1 MPPRLGLAAP
11 VALARVAAP
20 KASPRSPGS
29 GTKGGMTRMA
39 SGKRVLST
47 RMTSAPRQPQIKVAW
62 APKPSRV
69 KSRMRR
75 PVERHGQADAPAPA
89 PPDLWR
95 HGADDTVISDTRVRE
110 RRSGLDAGAASPA
123 GARTTTGGPMQLED
137 LVLVSVDDHVVEPPD
152 MFEGRMP
159 ARFADQ
165 APRVDVRDDG
175 TEIWRFDGKEA
186 TNIGLNAVAGRPV
199 EEYGIEPTSFA
210 EIRSGC
216 YDIHDRVRD
225 MDANGVIASMCFPSF
240 PQLCGQLFA
249 KASDPELG
257 LAVLRAYNDWHIDE
271 WCGTYPGRFIPLSLP
286 PIWDPAAMADEVRRV
301 AAKGC
306 HAVSFS
312 ENPSKLKLPSF
323 HSDHWDPFW
332 AACSD
337 EGTIVCLHIGSSSSL
352 VVTAPDAPIDVL
364 IGLQPVNIVQ
374 AAADLLWSPVLRKF
388 PDLQGGAVGGRDRLD
403 PVLPRP
409 DGLDLHAPPRLDGT
423 GLRQQAAQPGLR
435 RAGRHLFH
443 RRPRRHGA
451 APSGRHRLD
460 VLGVGLPPLRLDLAP
475 VARDAHEV
483 ARRGPRRGHREVHPP
498 QRHAPLP
505 VRPLRAPP
513 QGAVHG
519 GGAARPGRSTWT

>member
-1 MPPRLGLAAP
+1 
-11 VALARVAAP
+11 
-20 KASPRSPGS
+20 
-29 GTKGGMTRMA
+29 
-39 SGKRVLST
+39 
-47 RMTSAPRQPQIKVAW
+47 
-62 APKPSRV
+62 
-69 KSRMRR
+69 
-75 PVERHGQADAPAPA
+75 
-89 PPDLWR
+89 
-95 HGADDTVISDTRVRE
+95 
-110 RRSGLDAGAASPA
+110 
-123 GARTTTGGPMQLED
+123 MQLED

-152 MFEGRMP
+152 MFEGRVP

-175 TEIWRFDGKEA
+175 TEVWRFDGKEA

-225 MDANGVIASMCFPSF
+225 MDANGVLASMCFPSF

-249 KASDPELG
+249 KASDPDLG
-257 LAVLRAYNDWHIDE
+257 LAVLRAYNDWHIDA
-271 WCGTYPGRFIPLSLP
+271 WCGAYPGRFIPLSLP
-286 PIWDPAAMADEVRRV
+286 PLWDPAAMADEVRRV

-312 ENPSKLKLPSF
+312 ENPSKLKMPSF

-388 PDLQGGAVGGRDRLD
+388 PDLQVALSEGGIGWIPYFLDRMDWIYTRHHVWTGQDFGNKLPSQVFAEHVVTCFIDDPSGVELRHRVGIDSMCWEADYPHSDSTWPQSPETLMKSLD
-403 PVLPRP
+403 GVPDDDIEKFTHRNAMRHYRFDPFAHRPRQQCTVGALRAQALDVDVTPRP
-409 DGLDLHAPPRLDGT
+409 GNRLAGPKMTKATDLTRHPGT
-423 GLRQQAAQPGLR
+423 NR
-435 RAGRHLFH
+435 
-443 RRPRRHGA
+443 
-451 APSGRHRLD
+451 
-460 VLGVGLPPLRLDLAP
+460 
-475 VARDAHEV
+475 
-483 ARRGPRRGHREVHPP
+483 
-498 QRHAPLP
+498 
-505 VRPLRAPP
+505 
-513 QGAVHG
+513 
-519 GGAARPGRSTWT
+519 